1 MTKGRESKLIFG
13 AVELKQSYTVYI
25 LPIYY
30 ERLNKE
36 VGDVTYAGA
45 N

>member
-25 LPIYY
+25 LLS
-30 ERLNKE
+30 LNKE

>member
-25 LPIYY
+25 L
-30 ERLNKE
+30 RKSKQ
-36 VGDVTYAGA
+36 GA
-45 N
+45 RRRHVCRS

>member
-1 MTKGRESKLIFG
+1 MTKGREFKLIFG

-25 LPIYY
+25 L
-30 ERLNKE
+30 RKANKE

>member
-13 AVELKQSYTVYI
+13 AVELKRGYIIYI
-25 LPIYY
+25 LL
-30 ERLNKE
+30 RLNKE
-36 VGDVTYAGA
+36 VGVVTYGGA

>member
-13 AVELKQSYTVYI
+13 AVELKQSYTVYM
-25 LPIYY
+25 L
-30 ERLNKE
+30 RKANKE

>member
-25 LPIYY
+25 L
-30 ERLNKE
+30 RKSKQ
-36 VGDVTYAGA
+36 
-45 N
+45 

>member
-25 LPIYY
+25 LYTT
-30 ERLNKE
+30 K
-36 VGDVTYAGA
+36 V
-45 N
+45 